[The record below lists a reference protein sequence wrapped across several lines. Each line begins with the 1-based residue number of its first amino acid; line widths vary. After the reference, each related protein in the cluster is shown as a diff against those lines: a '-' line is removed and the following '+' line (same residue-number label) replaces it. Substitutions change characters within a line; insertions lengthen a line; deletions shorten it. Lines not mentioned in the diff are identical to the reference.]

1 MSLVVSAPLAN
12 QIQGPFLDTRRVY
25 ELRERPSRM
34 YSWSALVASQILG
47 ELPLNIIGSSV
58 YFFIWYWLVGY
69 PTRRAG
75 YTYLMLGVVF
85 PMYYTTFAQWVAAMS
100 PDVAIAAQLFSF
112 FFSFVITLSV
122 AFPHFSWSDS
132 DL

>member
-12 QIQGPFLDTRRVY
+12 QIQVPFLDTRRVY
-25 ELRERPSRM
+25 EIRERPSRM
-34 YSWSALVASQILG
+34 YSWSALVAAQILG
-47 ELPLNIIGSSV
+47 ELPLNIIGSSI
-58 YFFIWYWLVGY
+58 YFFIWYWLVAL
-69 PTRRAG
+69 PTRRAA

-100 PDVAIAAQLFSF
+100 PNAPIAAQLFSF

-122 AFPHFSWSDS
+122 AFPH
-132 DL
+132 LV

>member
-12 QIQGPFLDTRRVY
+12 QILVPFLETRRVY

-34 YSWSALVASQILG
+34 YSWSALVAAQILG
-47 ELPLNIIGSSV
+47 EVPLNIIGSSI

-69 PTRRAG
+69 PTRRAA
-75 YTYLMLGVVF
+75 YTYLMLGVAF

-100 PDVAIAAQLFSF
+100 PNDTIAAQLFSF

-122 AFPHFSWSDS
+122 AFPHPGWSDS